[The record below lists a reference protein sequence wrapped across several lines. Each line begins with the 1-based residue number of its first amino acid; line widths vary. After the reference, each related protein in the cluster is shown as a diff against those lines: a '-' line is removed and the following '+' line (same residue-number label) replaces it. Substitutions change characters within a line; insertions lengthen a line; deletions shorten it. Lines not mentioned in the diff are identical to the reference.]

1 MASAC
6 VFRPAGPAPEATGEV
21 EAAELEYQRA
31 VQASDHPRQRELL
44 APDYTL
50 TTPFGDTLDRDA
62 IFTDPCYFELV
73 VKHENLRVLVIP
85 GNRAA
90 VVQFEAIAFR
100 PGLVERHLR
109 VVRLWER
116 RDGKWLARLTQQTS
130 MKGTPPNDDR
140 RTTADSRTGTDRR
153 RECGWS

>member
-6 VFRPAGPAPEATGEV
+6 VSRLAGPAPEPTGEV
-21 EAAELEYQRA
+21 EAAELEYQSV
-31 VQASDHPRQRELL
+31 VQASDHARQRELL

-50 TTPFGDTLDRDA
+50 ITPFGHTLDRDT

-73 VKHENLRVLVIP
+73 VKHDSLRVLVMP

-116 RDGKWLARLTQQTS
+116 RNGKWLARFTQQTS

-140 RTTADSRTGTDRR
+140 RNTANPGTGTDLR